1 MVSPPV
7 LVCGLGAMG
16 QACLQRLSRF
26 DVPLRTLD
34 LQHPSW
40 RDPDL
45 EHRLD
50 AEVVLGD
57 MRLPHVLGA
66 AGADRARCVLLLS
79 SLSTVNFEAALQVRL
94 LNPQA
99 QIVVRSSSQ
108 QADFAALLEEK
119 LPGIAVVDPVLL
131 TAEAITAALR
141 PSRQAALFRA
151 EGQAYGLIEGQV
163 EDRRYQRTLQL
174 GAGEG
179 PPLLVTPLALVGRP
193 PPSAAGATA
202 LPGGQQE
209 RAWSDWRRWRE
220 RGEGWVR
227 RHTPLQWVL
236 TGSVLA
242 LLLAGLRLFAGPHG
256 WRQGVFV
263 TLALLKGEYVDP
275 VAVFL
280 TDERSIGEASG
291 WLIGGSLL
299 YALVGTMLT
308 SALVAVILEW
318 LLRDRLGVRGPRAPR
333 RDRPL
338 VLLIEGEALA
348 DRVQQ
353 DLEREHC
360 GVLRVSEQDA
370 GGGAPALRLEAALA
384 LLARQPAAGVGVLS
398 ADLLGNLH
406 TALAL
411 QQRWP
416 QARLAVLAAAMGAS
430 QQLGDLLGGM
440 TVISTTDL
448 VADAIVA
455 TAFGELVLGVCRI
468 RGVTLLLVRYRI
480 ASDDTLCG
488 RSVARLDNGYG
499 LTCIALR
506 RGRSASALSLPRA
519 ETIVAAGDQ
528 LTVLADLDALRRVEL
543 GRSKPPAWC
552 LRLQVIGPLDNDRRF
567 ELQQCLA
574 RWLGRQP
581 GEVLP
586 LLDGRE
592 HRTPRLDR
600 DISELLAKDLHPLG
614 VRCQVEPAGGDG
626 GRPVSRAPG
635 PAAPAPERR

>member
-1 MVSPPV
+1 MATPPM

-16 QACLQRLSRF
+16 QACLLRLSRF

-34 LQHPSW
+34 LHRPSW

-45 EHRLD
+45 ERRLD
-50 AEVVLGD
+50 PELVLGD
-57 MRLPHVLGA
+57 MRLPHVLRA
-66 AGADRARCVLLLS
+66 AGAEQARSVLLLS

-94 LNPQA
+94 LNPRA

-141 PSRQAALFRA
+141 PSRQAALFRV
-151 EGQAYGLIEGQV
+151 EGQAYGLTEGKLD
-163 EDRRYQRTLQL
+163 DRRYQRALQL
-174 GAGEG
+174 DPSQG

-193 PPSAAGATA
+193 LASTTPTAAPS
-202 LPGGQQE
+202 GGEQ
-209 RAWSDWRRWRE
+209 RRTRFGWWHWRDRVQ
-220 RGEGWVR
+220 GWLR
-227 RHTPLQWVL
+227 RRTLLQWIL
-236 TGSVLA
+236 IGTVLA
-242 LLLAGLRLFAGPHG
+242 LVLAGLRLFAGPHG

-263 TLALLKGEYVDP
+263 TLALLKGEYVDA

-308 SALVAVILEW
+308 SALVALILEW
-318 LLRDRLGVRGPRAPR
+318 LLRDRLGVRRPRAPR

-338 VLLIEGEALA
+338 VLLIEGGALA

-353 DLEREHC
+353 DLERDRC
-360 GVLRVSEQDA
+360 SVLRVSEQDA
-370 GGGAPALRLEAALA
+370 SGGAPTLRLEEALA
-384 LLARQPAAGVGVLS
+384 LLPGWPAAAVGVLS
-398 ADLLGNLH
+398 TDLLGNLH

-416 QARLAVLAAAMGAS
+416 QARLAVLAASIGAS
-430 QQLGDLLGGM
+430 EQLGDLLGGM
-440 TVISTTDL
+440 TVISTTEL

-455 TAFGELVLGVCRI
+455 TAFGEVVLGVCRI
-468 RGVTLLLVRYRI
+468 RAVTLMLVRYTI
-480 ASDDTLCG
+480 STDDTLCG

-499 LTCIALR
+499 LTSIALR
-506 RGRSASALSLPRA
+506 RARSATAQALPRA

-528 LTVLADLDALRRVEL
+528 LTVLADLAALRRVEL
-543 GRSKPPAWC
+543 GRSSPPAWC
-552 LRLQVIGPLDNDRRF
+552 LRLQVIGPMDSDRRF

-581 GEVLP
+581 GEMQG

-592 HRTPRLDR
+592 HLTPRLDR
-600 DISELLAKDLHPLG
+600 DISELLAQDLHHLG
-614 VRCQVEPAGGDG
+614 MRCRVE
-626 GRPVSRAPG
+626 PVSRD
-635 PAAPAPERR
+635 AAPRAEA

>member
-1 MVSPPV
+1 MATPPV

-26 DVPLRTLD
+26 DVALRGLD
-34 LQHPSW
+34 LQRPSW
-40 RDPDL
+40 RDPEL
-45 EHRLD
+45 ERRLD
-50 AEVVLGD
+50 PDLVLGD
-57 MRLPHVLGA
+57 MRLPHVLRA
-66 AGADRARCVLLLS
+66 AGAEQARSVLLLS

-94 LNPQA
+94 LNPRA

-108 QADFAALLEEK
+108 QADFAALLEET

-141 PSRQAALFRA
+141 PSREAALFRV
-151 EGQAYGLIEGQV
+151 EGQAYGLTEGRL
-163 EDRRYQRTLQL
+163 EDRRYQRVLHL
-174 GAGEG
+174 GTTEG
-179 PPLLVTPLALVGRP
+179 PPLLVTPLALLGRP
-193 PPSAAGATA
+193 LPSATQTAAGAE
-202 LPGGQQE
+202 GQQQ
-209 RAWSDWRRWRE
+209 RPWRGWWRWRE
-220 RGEGWVR
+220 RLQGWLQR
-227 RHTPLQWVL
+227 RTPLQWILV
-236 TGSVLA
+236 GAVLA
-242 LLLAGLRLFAGPHG
+242 LLLAGLQLFAGPHG

-263 TLALLKGEYVDP
+263 TLALLKGEYVDA

-318 LLRDRLGVRGPRAPR
+318 LLRDRLGLRRPRAPR

-338 VLLIEGEALA
+338 VLLIEGGALA

-353 DLEREHC
+353 DLERERC
-360 GVLRVSEQDA
+360 SVLRVSEQE
-370 GGGAPALRLEAALA
+370 GSGAAPPLRLEEALA
-384 LLARQPAAGVGVLS
+384 LLPRQAAAGVGVLS
-398 ADLLGNLH
+398 ADLLSNLH

-416 QARLAVLAAAMGAS
+416 QARLALLAAAMGAS
-430 QQLGDLLGGM
+430 EQLGDLLGGM

-455 TAFGELVLGVCRI
+455 TAFGEVVLGVCRI
-468 RGVTLLLVRYRI
+468 RGVTLMLVRYGI
-480 ASDDTLCG
+480 SADDTLCG
-488 RSVARLDNGYG
+488 RSVTRLDNGYG

-506 RGRSASALSLPRA
+506 RARSASSQALPRA

-528 LTVLADLDALRRVEL
+528 LTVLADLSALRRVEL
-543 GRSKPPAWC
+543 GRSSPPAWC
-552 LRLQVIGPLDNDRRF
+552 LRLQVIGALDSDRRF

-581 GEVLP
+581 GEMLG
-586 LLDGRE
+586 LLDGNK
-592 HRTPRLDR
+592 HHTPRLDR
-600 DISELLAKDLHPLG
+600 DISELLAQDLHHLG
-614 VRCQVEPAGGDG
+614 VRCQVEPVSGD
-626 GRPVSRAPG
+626 
-635 PAAPAPERR
+635 AAPREGA

>member
-1 MVSPPV
+1 MASPPV

-16 QACLQRLSRF
+16 QACLQRLGRF
-26 DVPLRTLD
+26 DVPLRTID
-34 LQHPSW
+34 LQRPSW

-45 EHRLD
+45 EQRLD
-50 AEVVLGD
+50 SELVLGD
-57 MRLPHVLGA
+57 MRLPHVLRA
-66 AGADRARCVLLLS
+66 AGAEQARSVLLLS
-79 SLSTVNFEAALQVRL
+79 SLSTVNFESALQVRL
-94 LNPQA
+94 LNPRA

-141 PSRQAALFRA
+141 PSRQEALFRV
-151 EGQAYGLIEGQV
+151 EGQAYGLSEGHM
-163 EDRRYQRTLQL
+163 EDRRYQRALQL
-174 GAGEG
+174 GSAEG

-193 PPSAAGATA
+193 LPSAAGPVAQA
-202 LPGGQQE
+202 GGQQE
-209 RAWSDWRRWRE
+209 RPWTSWRRWRTQVQ
-220 RGEGWVR
+220 GWLR
-227 RHTPLQWVL
+227 RRTPLQWVL

-263 TLALLKGEYVDP
+263 TLALLKGEYVDA

-280 TDERSIGEASG
+280 TEERSIGEASG

-318 LLRDRLGVRGPRAPR
+318 LLRDRLGVRRPRTPR

-338 VLLIEGEALA
+338 VLLIEGGALA

-353 DLEREHC
+353 DLERERC

-370 GGGAPALRLEAALA
+370 SGTAPSLRLEEALA

-455 TAFGELVLGVCRI
+455 TAFGEVVLGVCRI
-468 RGVTLLLVRYRI
+468 RGVTLMLVRYSI
-480 ASDDTLCG
+480 SSDDTLCG
-488 RSVARLDNGYG
+488 RSIARLDNGYG
-499 LTCIALR
+499 ITCIALR
-506 RGRSASALSLPRA
+506 RGRSATAQALPRA

-528 LTVLADLDALRRVEL
+528 LTVLADLSALRRVEL
-543 GRSKPPAWC
+543 GRSNPPAWY
-552 LRLQVIGPLDNDRRF
+552 LRLQVIGPLDSDRRF
-567 ELQQCLA
+567 EIQQCLA

-581 GEVLP
+581 GEMLG
-586 LLDGRE
+586 LLDGAE
-592 HRTPRLDR
+592 HVSPRLDR
-600 DISELLAKDLHPLG
+600 DISELLAQDLHHLG
-614 VRCQVEPAGGDG
+614 VRCQVEAAGRDG
-626 GRPVSRAPG
+626 GALFSREPG
-635 PAAPAPERR
+635 PAAPAPGRR

>member
-1 MVSPPV
+1 MASPPV

-34 LQHPSW
+34 LQRPSW

-45 EHRLD
+45 EQRLD
-50 AEVVLGD
+50 ADVVLGD
-57 MRLPHVLGA
+57 MRLPHVLRA
-66 AGADRARCVLLLS
+66 AGADQARSVLLLS

-108 QADFAALLEEK
+108 QADFAALLEDK
-119 LPGIAVVDPVLL
+119 LPGIAVMDPVML

-141 PSRQAALFRA
+141 PSRQEALFRV
-151 EGQAYGLIEGQV
+151 EGQPYGLIEGRV
-163 EDRRYQRTLQL
+163 EDRRYQRPLQL
-174 GAGEG
+174 GASEG

-193 PPSAAGATA
+193 LPNATGPVAEAGGRREG
-202 LPGGQQE
+202 P
-209 RAWSDWRRWRE
+209 WSGWTRWRPQIQ
-220 RGEGWVR
+220 GWLGR
-227 RHTPLQWVL
+227 RTPLQWVL

-256 WRQGVFV
+256 WRQGVYV

-275 VAVFL
+275 VEVFL
-280 TDERSIGEASG
+280 TEERSIGEASG

-318 LLRDRLGVRGPRAPR
+318 LLRDRLGARGPRTPR

-348 DRVQQ
+348 ERVQQ
-353 DLEREHC
+353 GLEREHC

-384 LLARQPAAGVGVLS
+384 LLTRQPAAGVGVLS

-440 TVISTTDL
+440 TVISTTEL

-455 TAFGELVLGVCRI
+455 TAFGEVVLGVCRI
-468 RGVTLLLVRYRI
+468 RGVTLLLVRYVI
-480 ASDDTLCG
+480 ASEDTLCG

-506 RGRSASALSLPRA
+506 RSRSATAQALPRA

-528 LTVLADLDALRRVEL
+528 LTVLADLSALRRVEL

-552 LRLQVIGPLDNDRRF
+552 LRLQVIGPLDSDRRF

-592 HRTPRLDR
+592 HHTPRLDR
-600 DISELLAKDLHPLG
+600 DISALLAKDLHHLG
-614 VRCQVEPAGGDG
+614 VHCQVEPADGDG
-626 GRPVSRAPG
+626 RTLFSREPG
-635 PAAPAPERR
+635 PAAPAPGRR